1 MRLIPTISGRAL
13 MGAAAALALLA
24 PAASVRADDNEPPK
38 PVTDKTV
45 TATDV
50 AKTPLADLNLSK
62 DPIPQIL
69 IDAEK
74 DPYTTAGLK
83 KCAQYAA
90 AIGQLDVVLGADFDI
105 ATPEQR
111 RLTAGSVAQAVV
123 GSLIPFRGVIRE
135 VSGAAKHEA
144 EFRQA
149 ILAGMMRRGFLK
161 GAGLK
166 MGCPYPARPADDKV
180 RARVAAQ
187 AEADEKKAR
196 HD

>member
-13 MGAAAALALLA
+13 LGAAAALALLA
-24 PAASVRADDNEPPK
+24 PAARADDNEEQK
-38 PVTDKTV
+38 PVTDKSV
-45 TATDV
+45 SATDV

-69 IDAEK
+69 LDAEQ

-90 AIGQLDVVLGADFDI
+90 AIGDLDTVLGADFDV

-144 EFRQA
+144 DFRQA

-161 GAGLK
+161 GVGLK
-166 MGCPYPARPADDKV
+166 LGCPYPARPADEKT
-180 RARVAAQ
+180 RARIQAQ
-187 AEADEKKAR
+187 AEADRKK
-196 HD
+196 DKD

>member
-1 MRLIPTISGRAL
+1 MRMIPTISGRAL
-13 MGAAAALALLA
+13 FGAAAALALLA
-24 PAASVRADDNEPPK
+24 PAARAADEDKEQK
-38 PVTDKTV
+38 PVTDRTV

-69 IDAEK
+69 LDAEK
-74 DPYTTAGLK
+74 DPYTTAGLR
-83 KCAQYAA
+83 KCPQYAA
-90 AIGQLDVVLGADFDI
+90 AIADLDVVLGADFDI

-161 GAGLK
+161 GVGLK
-166 MGCPYPARPADDKV
+166 LGCAYPARPADANV
-180 RARVAAQ
+180 RARIAAQ
-187 AEADEKKAR
+187 ADADEKKAKR
-196 HD
+196 D

>member
-1 MRLIPTISGRAL
+1 MRLMPEQSSRML
-13 MGAAAALALLA
+13 FGAVAALALLA
-24 PAASVRADDNEPPK
+24 PAVSVRADDDDPK
-38 PVTDKTV
+38 PVTDKSV
-45 TATDV
+45 SATDV

-62 DPIPQIL
+62 DAIPQIL
-69 IDAEK
+69 LDAEQ

-83 KCAQYAA
+83 KCSQYAR
-90 AIGQLDVVLGADFDI
+90 AIGDLDAVLGADFDI

-135 VSGAAKHEA
+135 LSGAAKHEA

-161 GAGLK
+161 GVGLK
-166 MGCPYPARPADDKV
+166 MGCPYPARPADAKV
-180 RARVAAQ
+180 RARIAAQ
-187 AEADEKKAR
+187 ADEKRGK

>member
-13 MGAAAALALLA
+13 FGAAAALALLA
-24 PAASVRADDNEPPK
+24 PAARADDDDQQK
-38 PVTDKTV
+38 PVTDTSV

-62 DPIPQIL
+62 DPIPQL
-69 IDAEK
+69 LLDAEQ
-74 DPYTTAGLK
+74 DPYSTAGLK
-83 KCAQYAA
+83 KCAQYAR
-90 AIGQLDVVLGADFDI
+90 AIGDLDAVLGVDFDI

-123 GSLIPFRGVIRE
+123 GALIPFRGVIRE
-135 VSGAAKHEA
+135 LSGAAKHEA

-161 GAGLK
+161 GVGFKL
-166 MGCPYPARPADDKV
+166 GCPYPARPADAKV
-180 RARVAAQ
+180 RARFAAQ
-187 AEADEKKAR
+187 ADADANKDK
-196 HD
+196 HH

>member
-1 MRLIPTISGRAL
+1 MRMIPSISGRAL
-13 MGAAAALALLA
+13 FGAAATLALLA
-24 PAASVRADDNEPPK
+24 SAARADDDKEQK
-38 PVTDKTV
+38 PVTDNTV

-69 IDAEK
+69 LDAEK
-74 DPYTTAGLK
+74 DPYTTAGLR
-83 KCAQYAA
+83 KCAQYSA
-90 AIGQLDVVLGADFDI
+90 AIGELDKVLGADFDV

-123 GSLIPFRGVIRE
+123 GALIPFRGVIRE

-144 EFRQA
+144 DFRQA

-161 GAGLK
+161 GVGLK
-166 MGCPYPARPADDKV
+166 LGCPYPARPADDKV

-187 AEADEKKAR
+187 AEADAKKAKGK
-196 HD
+196 

>member
-13 MGAAAALALLA
+13 FGAAVALTLLA
-24 PAASVRADDNEPPK
+24 PAARADDDKEQK
-38 PVTDKTV
+38 PVTDNSV

-69 IDAEK
+69 IDAES

-83 KCAQYAA
+83 KCPQYAA
-90 AIGQLDVVLGADFDI
+90 AIGELDTVLGADFDV

-144 EFRQA
+144 DFRQA

-161 GAGLK
+161 GVGLK
-166 MGCPYPARPADDKV
+166 LGCAWPARPADDKT

-187 AEADEKKAR
+187 VEAAKAK
-196 HD
+196 DKDKGS

>member
-1 MRLIPTISGRAL
+1 LL
-13 MGAAAALALLA
+13 GAAAALALLA
-24 PAASVRADDNEPPK
+24 PSAQAQDGGNEQK
-38 PVTDKTV
+38 PVTDKSV
-45 TATDV
+45 SATDV

-69 IDAEK
+69 LDAEN
-74 DPYTTAGLK
+74 DPYTTAGLR
-83 KCAQYAA
+83 KCGQYAA
-90 AIGQLDVVLGADFDI
+90 AIGDLDAVLGADFDV

-144 EFRQA
+144 DFRQA

-161 GAGLK
+161 GVGLK
-166 MGCPYPARPADDKV
+166 LGCAYPARPADAKA
-180 RARVAAQ
+180 RAQAQ
-187 AEADEKKAR
+187 AEAEAARKK
-196 HD
+196 DKD